1 MSELTAEQQAQVV
14 QQIYR
19 YAADMM
25 RQGRSR
31 SEIVKELESKGLQRN
46 DAQTV
51 YERLSAARDEALE
64 KAHRDAA
71 LQKMAWGALIFIV
84 GVVITFGTY
93 SAVAKT
99 GGSYTVA
106 YGAILVGGFRFLQGL
121 YYYNS

>member
-1 MSELTAEQQAQVV
+1 L
-14 QQIYR
+14 
-19 YAADMM
+19 
-25 RQGRSR
+25 
-31 SEIVKELESKGLQRN
+31 K
-46 DAQTV
+46 
-51 YERLSAARDEALE
+51 

-71 LQKMAWGALIFIV
+71 LQKMAWGAVIFII
-84 GVVITFGTY
+84 GVVITAGTY